1 MIISTPLAGYL
12 IVRLCQ
18 EAKKMYNEKKN
29 KK

>member
-1 MIISTPLAGYL
+1 MAISHLILIYL

-29 KK
+29 KN